1 MKNILAYLIKKSF
14 RMFTRGK
21 KGKKKADGGEAGA
34 EGADGDEEAG
44 DVEMTD
50 QKGKDE

>member
-1 MKNILAYLIKKSF
+1 
-14 RMFTRGK
+14 MFTRGK

-34 EGADGDEEAG
+34 EGTDGDEKAG

-50 QKGKDE
+50 QKDKDE